1 MSQPMQH
8 QHNHE
13 AVNATISAVPELKAR
28 RIRELND
35 RFRTSGIGLTPAHGR
50 KVLTAG
56 VEALGQTEV
65 IAIALKVVT
74 FKDFTDRNDPHDEHD
89 FGLFEHNGQAIYWKI
104 DYTTPDLK
112 HASPDPSDPNVTC
125 RVLTIMLASE
135 Y

>member
-1 MSQPMQH
+1 MTHPLNQ
-8 QHNHE
+8 E
-13 AVNATISAVPELKAR
+13 AVNTTISAVPELRTR
-28 RIRELND
+28 RIRDLND

-56 VEALGQTEV
+56 IDALGQTEV
-65 IAIALKVVT
+65 IAIALKVIT
-74 FKDFTDRNDPHDEHD
+74 FKDFTHSNDPHGEHD

-104 DYTTPDLK
+104 DYYTPDLK
-112 HASPDPSDPNVTC
+112 HASPDPSDPNATC